1 MAIDKNIV
9 KKSFSK
15 AAQSYDS
22 NSGLQ
27 RAVAEDLLK
36 LLGEVTGPKKP
47 AYAGSIPQDL
57 PRDVPAAYEA
67 HILDIGCGTGRLAGG
82 IEGLFPGARL
92 CAADIALPMLVKAGE
107 NLYAAGKVELVQ
119 ADCEA
124 LPFKGSAFDI
134 VASSLAYQWAAD
146 SFSAFKEAHRVL
158 KKNGLLVFSTL
169 GPGTLK
175 ELRECLSMA
184 RSAYTSPMTFKGPDE
199 IALELKK
206 AGFNVEA
213 VESRNTARTYEDM
226 WSLIRTL
233 KTIGAAPPLDHG
245 EKGLSTGSALRK
257 AERTYKERYSSVN
270 GKKVLATY
278 EVIFAVAR
286 KD

>member
-9 KKSFSK
+9 KKSFSR

-27 RAVAEDLLK
+27 RSVAEDLVK
-36 LLGEVTGPKKP
+36 FLGSVAGLRKP
-47 AYAGSIPQDL
+47 AYAGLISESL
-57 PRDVPAAYEA
+57 PREIHAYET
-67 HILDIGCGTGRLAGG
+67 HILDIGCGTGSLARG
-82 IEGLFPGARL
+82 IKSLFPSAGL
-92 CAADIALPMLVKAGE
+92 CASDIALPMLVKASE
-107 NLYAAGKVELVQ
+107 NLYGTGAVELVQ

-146 SFSAFKEAHRVL
+146 SFSAFKEANRVL

-184 RSAYTSPMTFKGPDE
+184 KSAYTSPMTFKGPDE

-206 AGFNVEA
+206 AGFNMEA
-213 VESRNTARTYEDM
+213 IESRNTVRTYENM
-226 WSLIRTL
+226 RSLIRTL
-233 KTIGAAPPLDHG
+233 KNIGASPPLNHG
-245 EKGLSTGSALRK
+245 EKGLSAGSALRT
-257 AERTYKERYSSVN
+257 AERIYKERYSSVN
-270 GKKVLATY
+270 GKDVLATY
-278 EVIFAVAR
+278 EVIFAAAQ

>member
-1 MAIDKNIV
+1 MSIDKNIV

-27 RAVAEDLLK
+27 KSVAEDLLQF
-36 LLGEVTGPKKP
+36 LGTVMEFKKP
-47 AYAGSIPQDL
+47 AYAGSISHGI
-57 PRDVPAAYEA
+57 PRDNFAFEA
-67 HILDIGCGTGRLAGG
+67 HILDIGCGTGKLAGG
-82 IEGLFPGARL
+82 IKSLFPGASL
-92 CAADIALPMLVKAGE
+92 CAADIALPMLVKASE
-107 NLYAAGKVELVQ
+107 NLYGAGAVELVQ

-124 LPFKGSAFDI
+124 LPFKGSVFDI
-134 VASSLAYQWAAD
+134 IASSLAYQWAAD
-146 SFSAFKEAHRVL
+146 SLSAFREANRVL

-169 GPGTLK
+169 GPGTLN

-206 AGFNVEA
+206 ARFNVER
-213 VESRNTARTYEDM
+213 VENRNTVRTYKNM
-226 WSLIRTL
+226 RSLIRTL
-233 KTIGAAPPLDHG
+233 KLIGASPPLDRE
-245 EKGLSTGSALRK
+245 EKGLSIGPALRT
-257 AERTYKERYSSVN
+257 AEKIYKERYSSVD
-270 GKKVLATY
+270 GEDVLATY